1 MNLEKSF
8 FVYIITNKP
17 YGILYTG
24 MTENL
29 SRRMFEHKNG
39 LIEGFSRDHEL
50 KILIYYEIH
59 STHDDAFTRERR
71 IKKWRRD
78 WKKQLIE
85 KMNPAWNDLSDQ
97 II

>member
-1 MNLEKSF
+1 MEKRF

-17 YGILYTG
+17 YGTLYTG

-29 SRRMFEHKNG
+29 LRRMFEHKNG
-39 LIEGFSRDHEL
+39 LIEGFSKEHGL
-50 KILIYYEIH
+50 TMLVYYESC
-59 STHDDAFTRERR
+59 STHDEAFPRERR
-71 IKKWRRD
+71 IKKWRRN

-85 KMNPAWNDLSDQ
+85 KMNPPWNDLSDY